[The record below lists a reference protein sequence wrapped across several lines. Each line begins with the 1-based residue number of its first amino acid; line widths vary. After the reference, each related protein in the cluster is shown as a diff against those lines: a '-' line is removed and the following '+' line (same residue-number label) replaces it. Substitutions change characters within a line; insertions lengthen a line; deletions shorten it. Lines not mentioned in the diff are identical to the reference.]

1 MWQCP
6 DYSAAGLQMGNFDTN
21 HAAWAAND
29 GSSCPD
35 FGVETCLA
43 SANTNAVSG
52 AVSLMAL
59 RGDSLKCL
67 ERRTILGPNRATQ
80 MGLRD
85 AMGRSAL
92 ADNEKWQE
100 FDPSC
105 VRLTTGLQSPLD
117 AITVQLAEPNN
128 ALSNDAFD
136 HIACDAKVPSWGKE
150 AATMLGFGSFAFHAA
165 GGFEY
170 SGLLDDI
177 GMKVLITTMFAILL
191 DNTGTSQT
199 QTITETDDQGRSTPR
214 TYNIKAVAEAAV
226 TRTREAY
233 TTCSARDISPEQ
245 ELRNVLA
252 TMPAYRTVTAL
263 MSAGLAAYCY
273 PDQSSS
279 PMALLDMLGIDN
291 VAPILSFRLTSPK
304 PLAADSHTNANE
316 VCYNY
321 NRFLIHFICATFVQE
336 DFSWAILEDRHDYW
350 HQRVSL
356 ATRYGFRAFDAIK
369 P

>member
-1 MWQCP
+1 
-6 DYSAAGLQMGNFDTN
+6 
-21 HAAWAAND
+21 
-29 GSSCPD
+29 
-35 FGVETCLA
+35 
-43 SANTNAVSG
+43 
-52 AVSLMAL
+52 
-59 RGDSLKCL
+59 
-67 ERRTILGPNRATQ
+67 
-80 MGLRD
+80 
-85 AMGRSAL
+85 
-92 ADNEKWQE
+92 
-100 FDPSC
+100 
-105 VRLTTGLQSPLD
+105 
-117 AITVQLAEPNN
+117 
-128 ALSNDAFD
+128 
-136 HIACDAKVPSWGKE
+136 
-150 AATMLGFGSFAFHAA
+150 MLGFGSFAFHAA

-177 GMKVLITTMFAILL
+177 GMKVLITTMFGILL
-191 DNTGTSQT
+191 ENTGTSQT

-233 TTCSARDISPEQ
+233 TTCSATGSSPEQ

-356 ATRYGFRAFDAIK
+356 AARYGFRAFDAIK